1 MKAVIQRVLRAEV
14 KVEGAV
20 VGRIGPGM
28 IVFLGIA
35 DTDVQADLEWMLKRL
50 LSMRIFESEV
60 GKMDKAVGEIG
71 GEVLV
76 VSQFTLFGCMKKGAR
91 PSFNRAARPEVAMSL
106 YEGMVKRLEGALGK
120 PVPTGI
126 FGATMEVNVCGD
138 GPVTII
144 LDSSMATA

>member
-20 VGRIGPGM
+20 VGAIGHGM

-35 DTDVQADLEWMLKRL
+35 DTDAQEDLEWMLKRL
-50 LSMRIFESEV
+50 LSMRIFESEA
-60 GKMDKAVGEIG
+60 GKMDKAVGEMG

-91 PSFNRAARPEVAMSL
+91 PSFNRAARPEVAIPL
-106 YEGMVKRLEGALGK
+106 YEALVKRLEVALGK
-120 PVPTGI
+120 PVPTGV

-138 GPVTII
+138 GPVTIS
-144 LDSSMATA
+144 LDSETAA